1 MQQPIIDIRA
11 NLGSL
16 YNSLTKTEKVIA
28 DFVLK
33 DQEKIVYASITD
45 LANEIGVGES
55 TIIRFCRKLGFQSY
69 QNFKLTLGQN
79 IVNSSYTPYSEVGI
93 EIKEDDSTQE
103 IIEKTVNINV
113 SALHETLSLIDVSEV
128 SRAIDMIAESN
139 KVFFCGAGV
148 SEVTARDAAYRL
160 LRIGVNSF
168 SVDNYHFQRMQ
179 ASLLTKEDTIVA
191 ISHSGNTQDVQ
202 EVIEIAKENGAKVIC
217 ITHNR
222 LSPITKISDVV
233 LLHGS
238 KQKLLQGGA
247 LSSKMCQLMIIDCLY
262 NGLFLK
268 FGEVAIENKNATFK
282 SILNRFV

>member
-1 MQQPIIDIRA
+1 MPQQIIDIKA
-11 NLGSL
+11 HLNSL
-16 YNSLTKTEKVIA
+16 YNSLTKSEKIIA

-55 TIIRFCRKLGFQSY
+55 TIIRFCKKLGFQSY

-79 IVNSSYTPYSEVGI
+79 IVNSSYTPYSELDI
-93 EIKEDDSTQE
+93 EIKEDDSIKE
-103 IIEKTVNINV
+103 MLEKTININI
-113 SALHETLSLIDVSEV
+113 SALHETLALLDPNEV
-128 SRAIDMIAESN
+128 QRAVDIIAQSN

-179 ASLLTKEDTIVA
+179 ASLLTPNDVIVG
-191 ISHSGNTQDVQ
+191 ISHSGKTQDVQ
-202 EVIEIAKENGAKVIC
+202 EVIEIAKEKGAKVIC

-222 LSPITKISDVV
+222 HSLITKISDVV

-268 FGEVAIENKNATFK
+268 LGDVALENKNTTFK
-282 SILNRFV
+282 SILNRFI